1 MQFLGLGMNHQT
13 ANVASRE
20 AFAALLDQPEQSLA
34 SLWRQG
40 AIKECMVLST
50 CNRTELYAVTRCHH
64 AVREWLHQR
73 KLHDPRLQEA
83 KLYEYQDLS
92 LVKHLMGVASG
103 VDSMIVGEPQIFGQ
117 LKQAYLRAKASGWI
131 GARFEKL
138 FPAVF
143 ETAKL
148 VRAQTDIGRHPMT
161 LTYAVVQLAK
171 TVLDNLNQ
179 SCVLLLGAGETI
191 ELIAQYLRRHGVGR
205 LLIVNRSL
213 VRAHVL
219 ANQVGAIPMSLDQ
232 LSDAL
237 AEADFVVT
245 ATAAPQAL
253 ITPGHLEQRQSNKS
267 FKSLVMVD
275 LAVPRDIDPAVAA
288 VKYVSLFDLDDL
300 QARLVTN
307 QESRQAAVAQAQAII
322 DVQALQYQRQLRVME
337 ASAMIR
343 RYRETMEQQRDQ
355 ELQKALKA
363 LTREHADPAVVLTEF
378 ARRLT
383 NTFMHQPTRRLR
395 EAVSHEQHAFIQFM
409 RSLYELDEQ

>member
-20 AFAALLDQPEQSLA
+20 AFASLLDQPEQSLA
-34 SLWRQG
+34 SLWKQG

-73 KLHDPRLQEA
+73 KLQDQRLLDA
-83 KLYEYQDLS
+83 KLYEHQDLA

-103 VDSMIVGEPQIFGQ
+103 VDSMVVGEPQIFGQ

-131 GARFEKL
+131 GARFERL

-148 VRAQTDIGRHPMT
+148 VRAQTEIGRHPMT

-171 TVLDNLNQ
+171 SVLDHLNQ

-213 VRAHVL
+213 ARAHTL
-219 ANQVGAIPMSLDQ
+219 ANQVGAVPMGLDQ

-237 AEADFVVT
+237 KEADFVVMDLN
-245 ATAAPQAL
+245 ATALQRLRQQRAKHIEDALFAL
-253 ITPGHLEQRQSNKS
+253 ITLADDRNIHATYIYGQRAYYQ
-267 FKSLVMVD
+267 
-275 LAVPRDIDPAVAA
+275 P
-288 VKYVSLFDLDDL
+288 
-300 QARLVTN
+300 N
-307 QESRQAAVAQAQAII
+307 QN
-322 DVQALQYQRQLRVME
+322 
-337 ASAMIR
+337 SA
-343 RYRETMEQQRDQ
+343 TGG
-355 ELQKALKA
+355 
-363 LTREHADPAVVLTEF
+363 
-378 ARRLT
+378 
-383 NTFMHQPTRRLR
+383 
-395 EAVSHEQHAFIQFM
+395 
-409 RSLYELDEQ
+409 

>member
-34 SLWRQG
+34 SLWKQG

-73 KLHDPRLQEA
+73 KLQDQRLIEA
-83 KLYEYQDLS
+83 NLYEHQDLA

-103 VDSMIVGEPQIFGQ
+103 VDSMIIGEPQIFGQ
-117 LKQAYLRAKASGWI
+117 LKQAFFRAKTNGWI
-131 GARFEKL
+131 GERFEKL

-148 VRAQTDIGRHPMT
+148 VRSQTAINRHPMT

-171 TVLDNLNQ
+171 TVIDNLSQ

-213 VRAHVL
+213 SRAHAL
-219 ANQVGAIPMSLDQ
+219 ANQVGAVPMGLDQ

-237 AEADFVVT
+237 KEADFVVT
-245 ATAAPQAL
+245 ATAAPQPL
-253 ITPGHLEQRQSNKS
+253 ITPAQLDPLSRDRP
-267 FKSLVMVD
+267 LVMVD

-288 VKYVSLFDLDDL
+288 VKHISLFDLDDL
-300 QARLVTN
+300 QARLATN
-307 QESRQAAVAQAQAII
+307 HETRQAAVAQAQAII

-363 LTREHADPAVVLTEF
+363 LTREHADPALVLTEF

-409 RSLYELDEQ
+409 RCLYELDEQ